1 MSLEKEGLIPRFEGH
16 QKDCLAEITLA
27 TLRLVQNNPKRF
39 SWLMFFFFF
48 WWVLL
53 LMYHFKTGEAKPYGT
68 FCWYYSVSYPSIS
81 RNVLTE
87 RVSVHCHHQ
96 TATPPGASA
105 VHAGAVVAYSTPSN
119 AGESTNYKHKG
130 QSLHQRIDTCLHT
143 SEFSRYSTCWLTES
157 LVLHL
162 LHLLRL
168 ASVFRFC
175 ACEETDLCRM
185 HFVFK
190 WFEFPEGQFEVWYVM
205 YVFSSP
211 QMLFIMTCEWQ
222 VTCICM

>member
-1 MSLEKEGLIPRFEGH
+1 
-16 QKDCLAEITLA
+16 
-27 TLRLVQNNPKRF
+27 
-39 SWLMFFFFF
+39 
-48 WWVLL
+48 
-53 LMYHFKTGEAKPYGT
+53 MYHFKTGEAKPYGT

>member
-1 MSLEKEGLIPRFEGH
+1 
-16 QKDCLAEITLA
+16 
-27 TLRLVQNNPKRF
+27 
-39 SWLMFFFFF
+39 
-48 WWVLL
+48 
-53 LMYHFKTGEAKPYGT
+53 MYHFKTGEAKPYGT
-68 FCWYYSVSYPSIS
+68 FCSYYSVSYPSIS

-119 AGESTNYKHKG
+119 AGESTNNKHKG

-143 SEFSRYSTCWLTES
+143 SEFSRYSTRWLTES

-190 WFEFPEGQFEVWYVM
+190 WFEFPEGQFEVWHVM